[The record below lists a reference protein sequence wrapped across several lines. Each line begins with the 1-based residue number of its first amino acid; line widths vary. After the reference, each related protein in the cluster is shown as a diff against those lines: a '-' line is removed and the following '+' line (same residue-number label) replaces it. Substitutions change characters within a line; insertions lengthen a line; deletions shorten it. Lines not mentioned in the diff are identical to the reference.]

1 MYSSV
6 CVKVK
11 INFLIKIARQGNLAE
26 IAVEPRNPSNQQR
39 PSFTQEVSA
48 LKKQNF
54 KIRRIS
60 FLGNNNVNFLSG
72 EKVLN
77 RLYQK
82 QKGYIDTKL
91 TNIDPKAKKKLLAGC
106 SPTNKD
112 NGITKMREESEE
124 ESNSLEGMS
133 NIGPSEHDLQ
143 QEEEKHIIEAISN
156 HFVFKDI
163 NQELLSLVLNDLIY
177 FQFDKGQTIYAEG
190 DEGNYF
196 YIIAEGKV
204 ESTAKGKK
212 NKIYGQW
219 DCFGELSLITRCKR
233 EETLKC
239 LEKVVVFS
247 IDGESFRD
255 FQKRI
260 NEQILKER
268 YNFINTIAIFESLDQ
283 VNKYNVLEKITLKTF
298 EQSAQIISRGEVGD
312 TLYIIKEGLVSCRI
326 GVKEVRKLGNNDYFG
341 QNAILI
347 DVKRGCDVF
356 ALKTTMCYE
365 LSRKDLK
372 EALGPDYIDVILYCY
387 FRNCIQKNDY
397 LKDIFIESNIHEIYK
412 AFKIKTYA
420 KNEKISSTSVN
431 QNGSKQGEN
440 NNKKIIVVIDGSL
453 YKEKSFELIGDRGKV
468 IGEDI
473 LRDITKSLPDD
484 VIAHPD
490 CIALEANVE
499 DLSNIMKIDYNNLKP
514 LHILNRISKLKK
526 LYLFKNLSEKT
537 LELLAKQ
544 LTKRKY
550 EPRDVIV
557 KEGDTADSFF
567 LISKGRVKITM
578 KGKELRDLDSGSCFG
593 ENALL
598 RNEKRS
604 ATVSAI
610 DQVTC
615 YELSKKEFDFIVNDK
630 TIKDYLLKKITLQ
643 DTSITLSDLH
653 YIKFLGKGKFGSV
666 SLVHNKKNIYAI
678 KAVSRL
684 SVDRQKIL
692 AKYFVNERRVMLS
705 LDHPFIVKMVK
716 SMRNQYF
723 CFFLIEFVNGKNLDE
738 YLSSRVIK
746 TNVYETQFY
755 VGSMLLM
762 LEYLQKKYI
771 AHRDIK
777 PSNIMV
783 DSNGYLKM
791 IDFGT
796 AKQLTDYTSTVIGT
810 PHYIAPEI
818 LKGKG
823 YSLSCDFWSVGI
835 CMYEIFYGMYP
846 FGHFATEVIEIYKD
860 ILHMEFSFPVDSEK
874 YGKVNRF
881 IKDLLTKKV
890 NMRICNVSI
899 LKKRPFFD
907 DFDWDKLND
916 FKLIPPYIPPHKDL
930 SDQLTIENPYEKIV
944 SEDNTHYSKK
954 DKSDVYP
961 SGYDRKWADE
971 F

>member
-106 SPTNKD
+106 SPTSKD
-112 NGITKMREESEE
+112 NGITKIREESEE

-723 CFFLIEFVNGKNLDE
+723 CFFLLEFVNGKHLDE
-738 YLSSRVIK
+738 YLS
-746 TNVYETQFY
+746 
-755 VGSMLLM
+755 
-762 LEYLQKKYI
+762 
-771 AHRDIK
+771 
-777 PSNIMV
+777 
-783 DSNGYLKM
+783 
-791 IDFGT
+791 
-796 AKQLTDYTSTVIGT
+796 
-810 PHYIAPEI
+810 
-818 LKGKG
+818 
-823 YSLSCDFWSVGI
+823 
-835 CMYEIFYGMYP
+835 
-846 FGHFATEVIEIYKD
+846 
-860 ILHMEFSFPVDSEK
+860 
-874 YGKVNRF
+874 
-881 IKDLLTKKV
+881 
-890 NMRICNVSI
+890 
-899 LKKRPFFD
+899 
-907 DFDWDKLND
+907 
-916 FKLIPPYIPPHKDL
+916 
-930 SDQLTIENPYEKIV
+930 
-944 SEDNTHYSKK
+944 
-954 DKSDVYP
+954 
-961 SGYDRKWADE
+961 
-971 F
+971 

>member
-1 MYSSV
+1 M
-6 CVKVK
+6 
-11 INFLIKIARQGNLAE
+11 NLAE
-26 IAVEPRNPSNQQR
+26 IPVDSGIQERSDLQEKPSTSVKKEEMLYS
-39 PSFTQEVSA
+39 PV

-77 RLYQK
+77 GMAQFK
-82 QKGYIDTKL
+82 KGYADLKL
-91 TNIDPKAKKKLLAGC
+91 SNINPKAGNLFDNDSPSIKDKKE
-106 SPTNKD
+106 
-112 NGITKMREESEE
+112 NGISSPHKIREESNE
-124 ESNSLEGMS
+124 ESNSLDNN
-133 NIGPSEHDLQ
+133 NIAASLDHELT
-143 QEEEKHIIEAISN
+143 QEEEAQIIKALSN
-156 HFVFKDI
+156 HFFFKDI
-163 NQELLSLVLNDLIY
+163 TQELLSLVLNDLIY
-177 FQFDKGQTIYAEG
+177 FSFDKGQVIYTEG

-196 YIIAEGKV
+196 YILAEGTV

-233 EETLKC
+233 EETLRC
-239 LEKVVVFS
+239 LEKVAVFS

-255 FQKRI
+255 FQKKV
-260 NEQILKER
+260 NEQMLKER
-268 YNFINTIAIFESLDQ
+268 YNFINTIAIFESLDTIS
-283 VNKYNVLEKITLKTF
+283 KYNVAEKIKLKTF
-298 EQSAQIISRGEVGD
+298 QQSAKIISRGELGD

-326 GVKEVRKLGNNDYFG
+326 GIKEVRKLGNNDYFG

-347 DVKRGCDVF
+347 DVKRGLDIF
-356 ALKTTMCYE
+356 ALKKTICYE

-372 EALGPDYIDVILYCY
+372 DALGPDFIDVILFC
-387 FRNCIQKNDY
+387 FFKNCIEKTQY
-397 LKDIFIESNIHEIYK
+397 LKDLFIESAIHEIFQT
-412 AFKIKTYA
+412 FKIKTYS
-420 KNEKISSTSVN
+420 KSEKINS
-431 QNGSKQGEN
+431 
-440 NNKKIIVVIDGSL
+440 NKKNNDNKRIIIVIDGSL
-453 YKEKSFELIGDRGKV
+453 YKEKTFELIADRGKLL
-468 IGEDI
+468 GEEI
-473 LRDITKSLPDD
+473 LKDYSKTLPDD

-490 CIALEANVE
+490 CIALEATVDE
-499 DLSNIMKIDYNNLKP
+499 LSNIMKIDYNNLKP

-537 LELLAKQ
+537 LELIASKLK
-544 LTKRKY
+544 KRKF
-550 EPRDVIV
+550 DVGNIIV
-557 KEGDTADSFF
+557 QENTPGDSFF
-567 LISKGRVKITM
+567 LISKGRVRITI
-578 KGKELRDLDSGSCFG
+578 KGKTLRDLDSGNCFG

-598 RNEKRS
+598 ANENRS
-604 ATVSAI
+604 ATVTAI
-610 DQVTC
+610 ENVIC
-615 YELSKKEFDFIVNDK
+615 YELSKKEFDFILDDK
-630 TIKDYLLKKITLQ
+630 TIKDYLLKKLSLQ
-643 DTSITLSDLH
+643 DTSILLQDLH

-678 KAVSRL
+678 KAVSRI

-705 LDHPFIVKMVK
+705 LDHPFVVKMVK

-738 YLSSRVIK
+738 YLSARITK
-746 TNVYETQFY
+746 NNVYETQFY
-755 VGSMLLM
+755 IGSMLLM

-796 AKQLTDYTSTVIGT
+796 AKVLTDYTSTVIGT

-835 CMYEIFYGMYP
+835 CMYEIFFGMYP
-846 FGHFATEVIEIYKD
+846 FGHFATEVIEIYKE
-860 ILHMEFSFPVDSEK
+860 IIHKEFSFPPESEK
-874 YGKVNRF
+874 FGKVNKF

-890 NMRICNVSI
+890 NLRICNVSI
-899 LKKRPFFD
+899 LKKKPFFD
-907 DFDWDKLND
+907 DFDWDRLND
-916 FKLIPPYIPPHKDL
+916 FKLIPPYVPPHKDL
-930 SDQLTIENPYEKIV
+930 SEHLNIENPYENYV
-944 SEDNTHYSKK
+944 SEDNNHYTKK
-954 DKSDVYP
+954 DRNESYP
-961 SGYDRKWADE
+961 PGYDRKWAEE